1 MASIANHPQSGKR
14 DVYDV
19 ITARIMELLDKGIVP
34 WRKPWRGGRAGMPK
48 NLVSGKAYRGVNV
61 FLLHCA
67 SVADGFDSP
76 YWLTFRQAKE
86 RGGSVR
92 KGEHGMPVVFWNWVE
107 REKRDATTGETTTE
121 EIPFLRYYTVFNAE
135 QCEGIDYPQP
145 DGQDAMLD
153 FEPIAA
159 CEAVVDGFSDKPAI
173 EHDGHGRA
181 CYRPSD
187 DTVHLPDKAR
197 FDSEQAYYATLF
209 HELTHSTGH
218 ETRLN
223 RRPSTEER
231 HFGSLDYGK
240 EELVAEMGAAFLCG
254 HCGIDGQTIE
264 QSAAYVDGWRRTIR
278 QDKKIVV
285 HAAAQAQKAADYILQ
300 TA

>member
-1 MASIANHPQSGKR
+1 MASIANHPNSSKR

-19 ITARIMELLDKGIVP
+19 ITARILELLDQGIVP

-48 NLVSGKAYRGVNV
+48 NLVSGKTYRGVNV

-76 YWLTFRQAKE
+76 YWLTFRQAKA
-86 RGGSVR
+86 RDGSVR

-121 EIPFLRYYTVFNAE
+121 EIPFLRYYTVFNVE
-135 QCEGIDYPQP
+135 QCEGVEYPKA
-145 DGQDAMLD
+145 DGQVPTLD

-159 CEAVVDGFSDKPAI
+159 CEAAVYGFTDKPVI

-181 CYRPSD
+181 FYRPSD
-187 DTVHLPDKAR
+187 DTVHLPDRGR
-197 FDSEQAYYATLF
+197 FDSEHAYYATLF

-218 ETRLN
+218 ESRLN
-223 RRPSTEER
+223 RRPSAEER

-264 QSAAYVDGWRRTIR
+264 QSAAYVDGWRRVIR
-278 QDKKIVV
+278 QDKKLVV
-285 HAAAQAQKAADYILQ
+285 HAAAQAQKAADYILK

>member
-1 MASIANHPQSGKR
+1 MASIANHPSSSKR
-14 DVYDV
+14 DVFDV
-19 ITARIMELLDKGIVP
+19 ITARIMELLDKGVIP
-34 WRKPWRGGRAGMPK
+34 WRRPWRGGRAGRPK
-48 NLVSGKAYRGVNV
+48 NLASGKDYRGVNT

-67 SVADGFDSP
+67 SMSEGYDSP
-76 YWLTFRQAKE
+76 CWLTFKQAKE

-92 KGEHGMPVVFWNWVE
+92 KGEHGMPVIFWNWI
-107 REKRDATTGETTTE
+107 EKEKALATGETVQE
-121 EIPFLRYYTVFNAE
+121 EIPFLRYYTVFNVE
-135 QCEGIDYPQP
+135 QCEGIDYPKPDTQGEPLAFQP
-145 DGQDAMLD
+145 I
-153 FEPIAA
+153 EE
-159 CEAVVDGFSDKPAI
+159 CESVVDGFTDKPAI

-181 CYRPSD
+181 FYRPAT
-187 DTVHLPDKAR
+187 DTVHLPDKGR

-218 ETRLN
+218 ESRLN

-231 HFGSLDYGK
+231 QFGSTDYGK

-264 QSAAYVDGWRRTIR
+264 NSAAYVDGWRRAIR
-278 QDKKIVV
+278 QDKKLVV
-285 HAAAQAQKAADYILQ
+285 HAAAQAQKAADYILK

>member
-1 MASIANHPQSGKR
+1 
-14 DVYDV
+14 
-19 ITARIMELLDKGIVP
+19 
-34 WRKPWRGGRAGMPK
+34 MPK

-67 SVADGFDSP
+67 LMSDRYDSA
-76 YWLTFRQAKE
+76 YWLTFKQAKE

-121 EIPFLRYYTVFNAE
+121 EIPFLRYYTVFNVE
-135 QCEGIDYPQP
+135 QCDGIDYPKPTTQGAP
-145 DGQDAMLD
+145 LD

-159 CEAVVDGFSDKPAI
+159 CDSVVDGFTDKPVI

-181 CYRPSD
+181 FYRPAD
-187 DTVHLPDKAR
+187 DTVYLPAKER
-197 FDSEQAYYATLF
+197 FDAVQAYYATLF
-209 HELTHSTGH
+209 HELTQSTGH

-264 QSAAYVDGWRRTIR
+264 SSAAYVDGWHRVIR
-278 QDKKIVV
+278 QDTKLVV
-285 HAAAQAQKAADYILQ
+285 HAAAQAQKAADYILK